1 MATIIST
8 DVQVFSGTS
17 ATTQVGSTITSQG
30 SPASVNMDYSTLG
43 AYLSAGSQFCVR
55 ARCTNDEGF
64 TSDWTAVYPFKTL
77 IYTEIQTLQG
87 GAGKLSPELTF
98 TYNSNALSVQSCGV
112 YVSTSASGVNPT
124 KFTTDEQGAGQGF
137 DLDGLQENTLYY
149 VIPWVMDNLNREY
162 KGDWGSAESA
172 NTGFALPTVTVS
184 NMATTYNSIS
194 GNLNVS
200 TNDTLS
206 SVYVDLWD
214 QTGST
219 HYRFNKSTTTGTQTF
234 TLTNGDTDSNGLTVV
249 ISPNTEYRVTVYA
262 TNTSGGTGSAV
273 ATATTAQQT
282 TSTISISGVTDIEP
296 QSATVLLSYGGGA

>member
-8 DVQVFSGTS
+8 DVQVFSGTT

-137 DLDGLQENTLYY
+137 DLNGLQEDTLYY

-162 KGDWGSAESA
+162 KPDWSAAESA
-172 NTGFALPTVTVS
+172 NTGFLAPTITVS
-184 NMATTYNSIS
+184 NLSSTYNSIS
-194 GNLNVS
+194 GNFS
-200 TNDTLS
+200 IATNDTLQT
-206 SVYVDLWD
+206 VYVDLWD
-214 QTGST
+214 QVGST
-219 HYRFNKSTTTGTQTF
+219 HYRFDKSLTTGTQSF

-249 ISPNTEYRVTVYA
+249 INPNTEYRITVYA
-262 TNTSGGTGSAV
+262 RNTSGATGSAV
-273 ATATTAQQT
+273 GTVTTAQQT

-296 QSATVLLSYGGGA
+296 QSATVLLSYGSGS